1 MTTDS
6 PRLGRMTTDARTL
19 VRATRQALGVSVEDF
34 GRRLGVSAR
43 TVENW
48 EQGRNAP
55 HPAILR
61 AILRLSLSLQ
71 KSSRRAAKSRETA

>member
-1 MTTDS
+1 M
-6 PRLGRMTTDARTL
+6 TDARTL
-19 VRATRQALGVSVEDF
+19 VRSTRHALGVSVEDF

-61 AILRLSLSLQ
+61 AIQRLSRSLQ
-71 KSSRRAAKSRETA
+71 KGNYVDHKPSQTARPIQ